1 MILRRIYSFIKC
13 KQSMS
18 KFLSKVFWQS
28 TLKFGCNFCKK
39 KRRIQYTVRHQRWN
53 VWQKHL
59 MEKRSILVFF
69 RVLLTP
75 LRGFTQR
82 KYFTNSGVFE
92 SIPGQVHFQSFLS
105 TCICINWDRSA
116 HPPRPRETWTFWFIS
131 LPGYIISSFLI
142 NYQKLSLQNS
152 LLKIF
157 CNTPD
162 YFVFCNCLFK
172 KLLLKDV
179 CLLYM

>member
-28 TLKFGCNFCKK
+28 TLKFECNFCKK

-59 MEKRSILVFF
+59 MEKLSILVFL

-75 LRGFTQR
+75 LRGFIQH

-105 TCICINWDRSA
+105 TCICINWGRSA
-116 HPPRPRETWTFWFIS
+116 HPPRPRETWTFWFTS
-131 LPGYIISSFLI
+131 RRLFARVYNLLI
-142 NYQKLSLQNS
+142 FDKLSEA
-152 LLKIF
+152 LL
-157 CNTPD
+157 T
-162 YFVFCNCLFK
+162 
-172 KLLLKDV
+172 KLLA
-179 CLLYM
+179 

>member
-39 KRRIQYTVRHQRWN
+39 KGRVQYTVRHQRWN

-75 LRGFTQR
+75 LRGFTQH
-82 KYFTNSGVFE
+82 KYFTNSGAFE

-105 TCICINWDRSA
+105 TCICINRDKSA

-131 LPGYIISSFLI
+131 RRLFARVYNLLI
-142 NYQKLSLQNS
+142 FDKLSEA
-152 LLKIF
+152 LL
-157 CNTPD
+157 T
-162 YFVFCNCLFK
+162 
-172 KLLLKDV
+172 KLLA
-179 CLLYM
+179 

>member
-18 KFLSKVFWQS
+18 KFLSKVFRQS

-39 KRRIQYTVRHQRWN
+39 KGRVQYTVRHQRWN

-75 LRGFTQR
+75 LRGFTQH
-82 KYFTNSGVFE
+82 KYFTNSGAFE

-105 TCICINWDRSA
+105 TCICINWDKSA

-131 LPGYIISSFLI
+131 RRLFARVYNLLI
-142 NYQKLSLQNS
+142 FDKLSEA
-152 LLKIF
+152 LL
-157 CNTPD
+157 T
-162 YFVFCNCLFK
+162 
-172 KLLLKDV
+172 KLLA
-179 CLLYM
+179 

>member
-1 MILRRIYSFIKC
+1 
-13 KQSMS
+13 MS

-39 KRRIQYTVRHQRWN
+39 KRRIQYTVKHQRWN
-53 VWQKHL
+53 VWQKPL
-59 MEKRSILVFF
+59 MTKRSILVFF

-75 LRGFTQR
+75 LRGFTQH
-82 KYFTNSGVFE
+82 KYFTDSRVFE

-105 TCICINWDRSA
+105 TCICTNWDRSA
-116 HPPRPRETWTFWFIS
+116 HPPRPTERPERFGLLLVVS
-131 LPGYIISSFLI
+131 LPAYIISSVLI
-142 NYQKLSLQNS
+142 NFQKLSLKNS

-172 KLLLKDV
+172 KLLLKNV

>member
-18 KFLSKVFWQS
+18 KLFWQS

-75 LRGFTQR
+75 LRGFTQH

-105 TCICINWDRSA
+105 TCICINWDKSA

-142 NYQKLSLQNS
+142 NYQKLSLQSS

>member
-28 TLKFGCNFCKK
+28 TLKFECNFCKK

-59 MEKRSILVFF
+59 MEKLSILVFL

-75 LRGFTQR
+75 LRGFTQH

-105 TCICINWDRSA
+105 TCICIKWGRSA
-116 HPPRPRETWTFWFIS
+116 HPPRPRETWTFWFTS
-131 LPGYIISSFLI
+131 RRLFSRVYNLLI
-142 NYQKLSLQNS
+142 FDKLSEA
-152 LLKIF
+152 LL
-157 CNTPD
+157 T
-162 YFVFCNCLFK
+162 
-172 KLLLKDV
+172 KLLA
-179 CLLYM
+179 

>member
-75 LRGFTQR
+75 LRGFTQH
-82 KYFTNSGVFE
+82 KYFTNSGAFE

-105 TCICINWDRSA
+105 TCICINWDKSA

-131 LPGYIISSFLI
+131 RRLFARVYNLLI
-142 NYQKLSLQNS
+142 FDKLSEA
-152 LLKIF
+152 LLA
-157 CNTPD
+157 
-162 YFVFCNCLFK
+162 
-172 KLLLKDV
+172 KLLA
-179 CLLYM
+179 